1 MDPIF
6 ENWRQMMLMIL
17 TMMAEMTV
25 MVVAV
30 IVQDLDNG
38 DRDDYEILV
47 L

>member
-1 MDPIF
+1 
-6 ENWRQMMLMIL
+6 MLMIL

>member
-1 MDPIF
+1 MDRVL
-6 ENWRQMMLMIL
+6 ENWRQMMPMIL

-30 IVQDLDNG
+30 IIQDLAYG
-38 DRDDYEILV
+38 DLDDYVILV

>member
-1 MDPIF
+1 MP
-6 ENWRQMMLMIL
+6 MIL

-30 IVQDLDNG
+30 IIQDLDYG
-38 DRDDYEILV
+38 DLDDYVILV